1 MSYIGNAKTPLLL
14 ASNVRDD
21 LVPDGAKKIFDLSQ
35 EVPGGEGI
43 NVCVV
48 RRRYLTD
55 VLVENTNAVE
65 FSQVEPAPGE
75 DATQS
80 KITITDNHLAAA
92 LALVLPR
99 SATTATDGDSI
110 KITLSSTTV
119 GPFPVVSV
127 SYDRDSLTIILEGVT
142 NVANYVT
149 VGTNITKLERFHYG
163 SWEILDPET
172 QYEIV
177 SATGFTNRQIEIKD
191 LVPNIND
198 LLYVLHR
205 GQATY
210 NFVPSPSSVGP
221 DQLAPNLRNF
231 AVDSVTFDAPGE
243 KVLQLSQLAPAA
255 NTILVTANGVVQIST
270 NEIKEKDSSISDE
283 DNTGTWTL
291 ENAVG
296 TTQYITL
303 KESLFVD
310 AVANPVSIRVL
321 HLSFS
326 TISRR
331 AAFSPG
337 QDPKFLET
345 GSVTTNILATNSVST
360 TKIQDNAVTGAKIR
374 LSKNEALRFQTQA
387 SPNTEVQ
394 VLALDQT
401 TNDTQIISSTSVQIK
416 PGNATY
422 TFTESA
428 VVPSSNLSLGSSDN
442 KFKDIHIS
450 GTANLENVQSKGIDV
465 DGDITVTGK
474 IDNIDISDL
483 KDQVTNLSTT
493 VDDLIKF
500 LVPVGIIVPSATP
513 SSIVTQFGEWVLCD
527 GRRLSRTNYG
537 TLFNA
542 LSQNGIFGPNNW
554 PWGFCDSNEFAIPDL
569 RRRLVLGKTDTDNL
583 GANDGITTATQRS
596 LSHSHTGAAHTHTI
610 AHTHTVPGHKHTVNS
625 SATGSINIS
634 TSSGSHDTNLE
645 HSHSGNT
652 GSTSL
657 RHTHN
662 LTHGHS
668 GKTDNNDSGGSHY
681 HGGSTSS
688 TGQHRHTIEY
698 TEHNNIRRDGTTT
711 IRSLGGSST
720 TAEWLSMESSHGH
733 NISTGAAVNF
743 DHKHPFTIASQT
755 NESGDAIAATGTG
768 ATNNLTG
775 NTTSDLGHTHTISLT
790 TISTANT
797 TDSKLSTS
805 TGVHTHAGSSFS
817 GFIGN
822 ASSDPEGNSALTTNT
837 QSTNISGDADY
848 GTNRTGAETLP
859 YVIINYLIKAK

>member
-21 LVPDGAKKIFDLSQ
+21 LVPDGVKKIFDLSQ

-48 RRRYLTD
+48 RRRYLND

-65 FSQVEPAPGE
+65 FSEITPSPGQ

-99 SATTATDGDSI
+99 SADTATDGDSI
-110 KITLSSTTV
+110 KITLSSTNV

-127 SYDRDSLTIILEGVT
+127 SYDRDSLTIVLQGVT
-142 NVANYVT
+142 DVANYVT
-149 VGTNITKLERFHYG
+149 SGTAIIKIERFHYG
-163 SWEILDPET
+163 PWEILDPET

-177 SATGFTNRQIEIKD
+177 SSTGFTNRQIEIKD
-191 LVPNIND
+191 LVPNIDD

-221 DQLAPNLRNF
+221 DQLTPNLRNF
-231 AVDSVTFDAPGE
+231 IIDSETFNTSGE
-243 KVLQLSQLAPAA
+243 KVLQLSQIAPSA
-255 NTILVTANGVVQIST
+255 NTIMVTANGVVQIST

-291 ENAVG
+291 EAPNG

-303 KESLFVD
+303 KESLFSD
-310 AVANPVSIRVL
+310 AAANPVSMRVL

-331 AAFSPG
+331 ASFAPG

-345 GSVTTNILATNSVST
+345 GSVTTQILATNSVST
-360 TKIQDNAVTGAKIR
+360 SKIQNNSVTGEKIR
-374 LSKNEALRFQTQA
+374 LSKNETLRFQTA
-387 SPNTEVQ
+387 PNIEVG
-394 VLALDQT
+394 VLALDQI
-401 TNDTQIISSTSVQIK
+401 TNDTQVRSNTSVQINA
-416 PGNATY
+416 GNSKY
-422 TFTESA
+422 TFTQSG
-428 VVPSSNLSLGSSDN
+428 VVPSSNNLSLGTSTNSFN
-442 KFKDIHIS
+442 DIHATGTSHLGIIESS
-450 GTANLENVQSKGIDV
+450 GINV

-483 KDQVTNLSTT
+483 KDQVTNLSST

-500 LVPVGIIVPSATP
+500 LIPVGIILPSATP
-513 SSIVTQFGEWVLCD
+513 SSIITQFGEWVLCD
-527 GRRLSRTNYG
+527 GRRLSRTNYT

-542 LSQNGIFGPNNW
+542 LSQNGIFGPSNW

-569 RRRLVLGKTDTDNL
+569 RRRIVLGRTDTDIL
-583 GANDGITTATQRS
+583 GSNEGLTSAQRS
-596 LSHSHTGAAHTHTI
+596 LSHSHTGAAHTHSI
-610 AHTHTVPGHKHTVNS
+610 LHTHNIPGHKHTVNS
-625 SATGSINIS
+625 NAAGSINIL
-634 TSSGSHDTNLE
+634 SSGEHNTNLA
-645 HSHSGNT
+645 HSHTNGVT

-657 RHTHN
+657 RHTHVLSHGHDGQTGDN
-662 LTHGHS
+662 IGGDNHTHG
-668 GKTDNNDSGGSHY
+668 GA
-681 HGGSTSS
+681 STS
-688 TGQHRHTIEY
+688 TGQHRHSIEF
-698 TEHNNIRRDGTTT
+698 TEFNNIRRDGSTT
-711 IRSLGGSST
+711 IRSIGGPSSSS
-720 TAEWLSMESSHGH
+720 EYFSLEQSHGH
-733 NISTGAAVNF
+733 NITTGGASNF
-743 DHKHPFTIASQT
+743 THKHNFSIPSADYTSKDATANALIINQNGVT
-755 NESGDAIAATGTG
+755 NDLSGGRESSLNHTHSINITLP
-768 ATNNLTG
+768 ATNSS
-775 NTTSDLGHTHTISLT
+775 SDGLHIHNS
-790 TISTANT
+790 N
-797 TDSKLSTS
+797 
-805 TGVHTHAGSSFS
+805 SFS

-822 ASSDPEGNSALTTNT
+822 ASSDPEGNASAATPLATSS
-837 QSTNISGDADY
+837 QSTNNTGAADY

-859 YVIINYLIKAK
+859 HIIINYLIKAK